1 MSDDIAEKQA
11 PVDVTVA
18 SDRTVAIERIVIM
31 PIGGSLNDEP
41 VIRVGVDDEGAGT
54 FVTIDREDQK
64 FQIDL
69 DEWPALRDA
78 IERMMLV
85 ARALG

>member
-1 MSDDIAEKQA
+1 MSGEVEKQA
-11 PVDVTVA
+11 TVDVTV
-18 SDRTVAIERIVIM
+18 SNDQTVAIERIAIM
-31 PIGGSLNDEP
+31 PIGGSLNDET
-41 VIRVGVDDEGAGT
+41 VIRVGVDDEGAGS
-54 FVTIDREDQK
+54 FVTVDRDDQRFEIDP
-64 FQIDL
+64 

>member
-1 MSDDIAEKQA
+1 MSGEVEKQA
-11 PVDVTVA
+11 TVDVTV
-18 SDRTVAIERIVIM
+18 SNDQTVAIERIAIM

-41 VIRVGVDDEGAGT
+41 VIRVGVDDEGAGS
-54 FVTIDREDQK
+54 FVTVDRDDQRFEIDP
-64 FQIDL
+64 

-78 IERMMLV
+78 IERMMMV